1 MGKLST
7 DVCPFC
13 LESHSLSAYEHLHSS
28 PSPSTPLWLLLL
40 GIQGHCNSS
49 FPSTEEATFWYTM
62 EYAIYLESYR
72 ALDYLCFLLPY
83 IFATYCSDVYF
94 FLPIPHILV
103 STYLRVLNS
112 LSPKLNLSRY
122 QMSHTGESDTHNC
135 SFLHAFVSL
144 YFHNFTISILKH
156 P

>member
-13 LESHSLSAYEHLHSS
+13 RESHSLSVWASPLFPFPQHPLMAPAVGHSRTLQFLFS
-28 PSPSTPLWLLLL
+28 INRRGHFLVHHGICYLFRILQGPRLPL
-40 GIQGHCNSS
+40 
-49 FPSTEEATFWYTM
+49 F
-62 EYAIYLESYR
+62 
-72 ALDYLCFLLPY
+72 
-83 IFATYCSDVYF
+83 FAPIDFCPTYCSDVYF

-144 YFHNFTISILKH
+144 YFHNFTICILKH